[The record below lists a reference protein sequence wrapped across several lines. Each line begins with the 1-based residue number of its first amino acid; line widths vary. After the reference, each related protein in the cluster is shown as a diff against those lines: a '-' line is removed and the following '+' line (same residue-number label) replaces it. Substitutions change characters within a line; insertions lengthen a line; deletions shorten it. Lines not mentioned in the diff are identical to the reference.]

1 MAYAALYL
9 VSLIVALFILQQFD
23 PSITNGFAL
32 VSSDV
37 ASRPWILVTSI
48 FMHSGLLH
56 LLYNGFG
63 LFLFG
68 LLLEKKVG
76 MKKFLIVFFASGIF
90 ASIAAALFYPSSLG
104 ASGAVFGIIG
114 ALAVLTPL
122 TVVWVYYIPMPLF
135 VAAAVWAI
143 GDLFGFIIPSN
154 VANAAH
160 LAGLFAGV
168 LLGFFLRGRKPLFQ
182 KRKKSPLAVSKSELD
197 DWEDRYM
204 LKNK

>member
-1 MAYAALYL
+1 MAYAALYII
-9 VSLIVALFILQQFD
+9 SLIAAIFILQQFD
-23 PSITNGFAL
+23 PSVTEGFAL

-37 ASRPWILVTSI
+37 VSRPWILVTSI
-48 FMHSGLLH
+48 FLHSGLLH

-76 MKKFLIVFFASGIF
+76 MKKFLLVFFASGIF
-90 ASIAAALFYPSSLG
+90 ASVAASFFYHSALG
-104 ASGAVFGIIG
+104 ASGAVFGVIG

-135 VAAAVWAI
+135 VAAAVWAV
-143 GDLFGFIIPSN
+143 GDLFGFIMPSN

-160 LAGLFAGV
+160 LAGLFFGV
-168 LLGFFLRGRKPLFQ
+168 LLGFVLRGRKPLFARRKRQ
-182 KRKKSPLAVSKSELD
+182 KEPVSRGELEK
-197 DWEDRYM
+197 WEDEYM
-204 LKNK
+204 LRK

>member
-9 VSLIVALFILQQFD
+9 VSLIVALFVLQQLD
-23 PSITNGFAL
+23 PSITGGFAL

-37 ASRPWILVTSI
+37 ASRPWTLVTSI

-56 LLYNGFG
+56 LLYNGVG

-76 MKKFLIVFFASGIF
+76 MKKFLLVFFASGIF
-90 ASIAAALFYPSSLG
+90 ASVAAALFYPSSLG
-104 ASGAVFGIIG
+104 ASGAVFGVIG
-114 ALAVLTPL
+114 ALSVLTPL
-122 TVVWVYYIPMPLF
+122 TVVWVYYLPMPLF
-135 VAAAVWAI
+135 VAAAVWAV
-143 GDLFGFIIPSN
+143 GDLFGFIMPSN

-168 LLGFFLRGRKPLFQ
+168 LLGFFLRGRKPLFS
-182 KRKKSPLAVSKSELD
+182 KRKKHKEHVSRGELEK
-197 DWEDRYM
+197 WEDEYM
-204 LKNK
+204 LKKH